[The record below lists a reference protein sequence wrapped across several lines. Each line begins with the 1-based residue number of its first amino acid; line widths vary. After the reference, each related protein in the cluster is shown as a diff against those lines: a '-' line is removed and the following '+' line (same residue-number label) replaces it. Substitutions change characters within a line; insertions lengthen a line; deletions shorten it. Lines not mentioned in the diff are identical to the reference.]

1 METVFASIRFLLSI
15 ILIIVGAICIDKGFD
30 YRGKDLSAVLI
41 VLTGMAILGTGCWM
55 VLVWLTP

>member
-1 METVFASIRFLLSI
+1 METVLASMRFLLSI

>member
-1 METVFASIRFLLSI
+1 METVLASMRFLLSI

-55 VLVWLTP
+55 VLIWLTP